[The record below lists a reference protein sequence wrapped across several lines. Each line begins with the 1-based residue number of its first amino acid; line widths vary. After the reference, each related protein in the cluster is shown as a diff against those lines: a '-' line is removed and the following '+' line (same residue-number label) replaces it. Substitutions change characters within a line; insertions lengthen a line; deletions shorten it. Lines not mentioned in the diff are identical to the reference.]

1 MPLKPSGPMW
11 KTRKN
16 IASHTRI
23 LQNVNFH
30 FQSRRPTIFVLGGF
44 TVYARACTWKLPRA
58 ARTWNVARCF
68 LKCARFSAGLLPL
81 KALLILSIVSFMMAS
96 CQSGCWN
103 WTLQLK
109 DRYCRKNPYLF
120 KDWSTH
126 RHCICSQEIW
136 TPFPLKVSKGFDVIH
151 HRGHTQTNVH
161 CKTSP

>member
-1 MPLKPSGPMW
+1 MW

-23 LQNVNFH
+23 QQNVNFH

-44 TVYARACTWKLPRA
+44 TVCARACTWKLPRA
-58 ARTWNVARCF
+58 ARTWNISRCF

-81 KALLILSIVSFMMAS
+81 KALLILSIVCFMMAS

-103 WTLQLK
+103 WTLQPK

-120 KDWSTH
+120 KDWSAHTGTAFAVREYGH
-126 RHCICSQEIW
+126 LSL
-136 TPFPLKVSKGFDVIH
+136 LKVSKGFDVIH

-161 CKTSP
+161 RKTSP